1 MLNQDDGEM
10 YDEFG
15 TLKKKFRTKAKPGSA
30 LNFAVSAVG
39 VGKAGWDNDIGV
51 VEGFTREKS
60 KDCGA
65 YSCSSDLHENEKR
78 SGYMDSKNTRLDRG
92 EHHYKDR
99 GWKRTSRDF

>member
-30 LNFAVSAVG
+30 LNFAVPAVG

-51 VEGFTREKS
+51 VEGFTRKIVVHIHAALIFMKMRREVV
-60 KDCGA
+60 
-65 YSCSSDLHENEKR
+65 
-78 SGYMDSKNTRLDRG
+78 T
-92 EHHYKDR
+92 
-99 GWKRTSRDF
+99 WT